1 LSNRMVKSSKKRKN
15 KSAILDGAENVKEE
29 PKKVKVEKEVKVEPV
44 PTAKNIVGEMID
56 EQEES
61 EVEDEIDNVIDND
74 EAEIQ
79 GTEDAEII
87 DDIPLAT
94 EEANP
99 EDYPA
104 EEINDEE
111 DGAEEMNTESEKPEK
126 DVKSAEDRTIFVKNL
141 PFDATVEHI
150 KTLFVNAT
158 DVRILTKNNGSSR
171 GKAFVEMKDVA
182 SAEKAA
188 KFKSWVFNGRNLNVD
203 LCGTKSSTF
212 DERQNLESSTLS
224 IRGQAEFDLAD
235 LEDAFPNAAQIRLPK
250 SMENFAYVQFESVE
264 AAKEIKEQ
272 TIEING
278 VPIISKFVPDRE
290 SKPRAR
296 KKGDKWEK
304 KKQAKRD
311 EVIKEK
317 EERKKKHQEVMNK
330 DEVHQIEVLKEDEV
344 GIVVE
349 AVEEED
355 VVEMVLDKSLLLLIN
370 FCTIIVVCSRS

>member
-1 LSNRMVKSSKKRKN
+1 MLLVLKRFF
-15 KSAILDGAENVKEE
+15 SYFIRV
-29 PKKVKVEKEVKVEPV
+29 
-44 PTAKNIVGEMID
+44 
-56 EQEES
+56 
-61 EVEDEIDNVIDND
+61 
-74 EAEIQ
+74 
-79 GTEDAEII
+79 
-87 DDIPLAT
+87 
-94 EEANP
+94 
-99 EDYPA
+99 
-104 EEINDEE
+104 
-111 DGAEEMNTESEKPEK
+111 
-126 DVKSAEDRTIFVKNL
+126 
-141 PFDATVEHI
+141 
-150 KTLFVNAT
+150 KTLSFNQ
-158 DVRILTKNNGSSR
+158 
-171 GKAFVEMKDVA
+171 
-182 SAEKAA
+182 AA

-330 DEVHQIEVLKEDEV
+330 DR
-344 GIVVE
+344 G
-349 AVEEED
+349 
-355 VVEMVLDKSLLLLIN
+355 MSN
-370 FCTIIVVCSRS
+370 SF